1 MKRTEDGAA
10 LVLALV
16 VVLLAGL
23 LAGATASLIATTLRF
38 SDNIEADRQATYAA
52 DGAADWAINQSELSQ
67 AAQGPPC
74 VGGAPQLGAV
84 ISGIPSLAV
93 QASPVGSPGDG
104 SAFECTYTVSAGSV
118 TYISADV
125 EFFSPPAS
133 PLTVVKSWVDRP
145 PQSGG

>member
-23 LAGATASLIATTLRF
+23 LSGAIASLVATTLRF

-52 DGAADWAINQSELSQ
+52 DGAADWEISQ
-67 AAQGPPC
+67 LETTQDCLTGT
-74 VGGAPQLGAV
+74 VTPQLSVAPG
-84 ISGIPSLAV
+84 INIPSFGVEVTNCGTPEDA
-93 QASPVGSPGDG
+93 A
-104 SAFECTYTVSAGSV
+104 AKFECTFVVSAGSV
-118 TYISADV
+118 TYVAADV
-125 EFFSPPAS
+125 EVFPPPAS
-133 PLTVVKSWVDRP
+133 PVVKSWVDRP